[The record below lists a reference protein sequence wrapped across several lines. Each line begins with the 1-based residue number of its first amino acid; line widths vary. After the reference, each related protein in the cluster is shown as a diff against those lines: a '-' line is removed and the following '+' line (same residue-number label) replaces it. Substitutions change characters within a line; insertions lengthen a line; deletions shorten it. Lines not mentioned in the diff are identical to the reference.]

1 MSESDGLVSAASAL
15 IGDPALFGRVADDG
29 NVYVWTKS
37 GEKPVGSYPG
47 KSKEE
52 ALAYFVR
59 KFEQLAAEIALT
71 AARIRSG
78 AMVPSDAEQAVN
90 KLREQVAT
98 INAVGDL
105 AALAIAVEQIP
116 PIIDEQRAAYAA
128 KKAAAAQERAE
139 QRVATK
145 DAKEKLVAEAEEIAA
160 KDNWKLSGDR
170 LKELLDQ
177 WKSLPRIEKA
187 ADEELWKR
195 FSAARNGFDRRRRTH
210 FAKLAS
216 ANDAVASAKE
226 LIVTEAEK
234 LASSRDWVNT
244 AKRYSALM
252 QEWKNAGRGS
262 KKSDDALWARFR
274 AAQETFFAAK
284 KADLEKRESSN
295 ASNLTAK
302 EALIVEFE
310 ALLPITDFAASRKKF
325 RELLQKWDR
334 IGHVPRDK
342 RDDLDLRLG
351 AVEKEIRALEDEEKR
366 KSDPSAKARANDV
379 VRQLS
384 DAIAGYEA
392 AAAKAEAN
400 GDFKKAE
407 AARESAQARRIWLE
421 EAQRSLATFS

>member
-252 QEWKNAGRGS
+252 QEWKNSGRGS

-400 GDFKKAE
+400 GDLKKAE

>member
-1 MSESDGLVSAASAL
+1 MSDGLVSAASAL
-15 IGDPALFGRVADDG
+15 IGDPALFGRVDDEG
-29 NVYVWTKS
+29 TVYVWTRL

-59 KFEQLAAEIALT
+59 KFEQLASEIALT
-71 AARIRSG
+71 AARVRSG
-78 AMVPSDAEQAVN
+78 AMVPSDADQAVAR
-90 KLREQVAT
+90 LREQVAT

-116 PIIDEQRAAYAA
+116 PLIDEQRAAYAA
-128 KKAAAAQERAE
+128 KKAEAAAERAAL
-139 QRVATK
+139 RATTRE
-145 DAKEKLVAEAEEIAA
+145 AKERIVAEAEEVAA

-216 ANDAVASAKE
+216 ANDAVAQAKE
-226 LIVTEAEK
+226 AIVAEAEK
-234 LASSRDWVNT
+234 LSTSRDWVNT
-244 AKRYSALM
+244 AKRYAALM

-274 AAQETFFAAK
+274 AAQEQFFAAK
-284 KADLEKRESSN
+284 KADLDKRESSS
-295 ASNLTAK
+295 AANLVAK
-302 EALIVEFE
+302 EALLVEFE
-310 ALLPITDFAASRKKF
+310 ALLPITNFNETKRKF
-325 RELLQKWDR
+325 RELLQKWER
-334 IGHVPRDK
+334 IGNVPRDK
-342 RDDLDLRLG
+342 RDGLDLRLG
-351 AVEKEIRALEDEEKR
+351 AVEREIRGLEEEEKR
-366 KSDPSAKARANDV
+366 KSDPTAKARAADV

-384 DAIAGYEA
+384 EAISNYEA
-392 AAAKAEAN
+392 AASKAEAA
-400 GDFKKAE
+400 GDAKKAQ
-407 AARESAQARRIWLE
+407 AARESAEARRVWLE

>member
-1 MSESDGLVSAASAL
+1 MSEGLVSAASAL

-29 NVYVWTKS
+29 TVFVWTKN

-59 KFEQLAAEIALT
+59 KFEQLASEIALT

-78 AMVPSDAEQAVN
+78 AMVPSDADQTVA

-116 PIIDEQRAAYAA
+116 PMIDEQRAAYAA
-128 KKAAAAQERAE
+128 KKAQ
-139 QRVATK
+139 ATK
-145 DAKEKLVAEAEEIAA
+145 ETKEKLVAEAEEVAA
-160 KDNWKLSGDR
+160 KDNWKISGDR

-210 FAKLAS
+210 FAKLSS
-216 ANDAVASAKE
+216 ANDAVAATKE
-226 LIVTEAEK
+226 SIVTEAEK
-234 LASSRDWVNT
+234 LATSRDWVNT
-244 AKRYSALM
+244 AKRYAALM
-252 QEWKNAGRGS
+252 QEWKNSGRGS

-274 AAQETFFAAK
+274 SAQETFFAAK
-284 KADLEKRESSN
+284 KADLEKRDSSN
-295 ASNLTAK
+295 AANLAAK
-302 EALIVEFE
+302 ESLILELE
-310 ALLPITDFAASRKKF
+310 ALLPITNFVDAKKKF
-325 RELLQKWDR
+325 RDLLQKWER
-334 IGHVPRDK
+334 IGNVPRDK
-342 RDDLDLRLG
+342 RDALDLRLG
-351 AVEKEIRALEDEEKR
+351 VVEQEIRSLEDEEKR
-366 KSDPSAKARANDV
+366 KSDPTAKARANDV

-384 DAIAGYEA
+384 EAIANYEA
-392 AAAKAEAN
+392 AAAKAEAS
-400 GDFKKAE
+400 GDSKKAQ
-407 AARESAQARRIWLE
+407 AAHESAQARRVWLE

>member
-1 MSESDGLVSAASAL
+1 MSEGLVSAASAL
-15 IGDPALFGRVADDG
+15 IGDPALFGRAADDG
-29 NVYVWTKS
+29 TVYVWTRH

-59 KFEQLAAEIALT
+59 KFEQLASEIALT
-71 AARIRSG
+71 AARVRSG
-78 AMVPSDAEQAVN
+78 AMVPSDADQAVAR
-90 KLREQVAT
+90 LREQVAT

-116 PIIDEQRAAYAA
+116 PLIDEQRAAYAA
-128 KKAAAAQERAE
+128 KKAQAAQERAE
-139 QRVATK
+139 QRVATRE
-145 DAKEKLVAEAEEIAA
+145 AKEKLVTEAEEVAA

-226 LIVTEAEK
+226 AIVAEAEK
-234 LASSRDWVNT
+234 LATSRDWVNT
-244 AKRYSALM
+244 AKRFAALM
-252 QEWKNAGRGS
+252 NEWKNSGRGS

-274 AAQETFFAAK
+274 AAQEQFFTAK
-284 KADLEKRESSN
+284 KADLEKRDSSN
-295 ASNLTAK
+295 ASNLAAK
-302 EALIVEFE
+302 EALLVEFE
-310 ALLPITDFAASRKKF
+310 ALLPISAANFGERKKKF
-325 RELLQKWDR
+325 RELLQKWER
-334 IGHVPRDK
+334 IGNVPREK
-342 RDDLDLRLG
+342 RDALDLRLG
-351 AVEKEIRALEDEEKR
+351 AVESEIRVLEEEEKR
-366 KSDPSAKARANDV
+366 KSDPSAKARAVDV

-384 DAIAGYEA
+384 EAIANYEA
-392 AAAKAEAN
+392 AATKAEAA
-400 GDFKKAE
+400 GDAKKAQ
-407 AARESAQARRIWLE
+407 AARESAEARRVWLQ
-421 EAQRSLATFS
+421 EAERSLASFS

>member
-29 NVYVWTKS
+29 TVYVWTKS

-59 KFEQLAAEIALT
+59 KFEQLASEIALT

-78 AMVPSDAEQAVN
+78 AMVPSDADQAVS

-139 QRVATK
+139 QRAVTK
-145 DAKEKLVAEAEEIAA
+145 EAKEKLVAEAEEIAA

-216 ANDAVASAKE
+216 ANDAVANAKE
-226 LIVTEAEK
+226 LIVAEAEK
-234 LASSRDWVNT
+234 LATSRDWVNT
-244 AKRYSALM
+244 AKRYATLM

-274 AAQETFFAAK
+274 NAQETFFAAK
-284 KADLEKRESSN
+284 KTDLEKRESSN

-342 RDDLDLRLG
+342 RDGLDLRLG
-351 AVEKEIRALEDEEKR
+351 AVEKEIRALEEEEKR

-379 VRQLS
+379 VRQLTE
-384 DAIAGYEA
+384 AIAGYEA
-392 AAAKAEAN
+392 TAAKAEAS
-400 GDFKKAE
+400 GDSKKAE

>member
-1 MSESDGLVSAASAL
+1 MSEGLVSAASAL

-29 NVYVWTKS
+29 TVYVWTRH

-59 KFEQLAAEIALT
+59 KFEQLASEIALT
-71 AARIRSG
+71 AARVRGG
-78 AMVPSDAEQAVN
+78 AMVPSDADQAVAR
-90 KLREQVAT
+90 LREQVAT

-116 PIIDEQRAAYAA
+116 PLIDEQRAAYAA
-128 KKAAAAQERAE
+128 KKAQAAQERAE
-139 QRVATK
+139 QRAAAR
-145 DAKEKLVAEAEEIAA
+145 DAKEKLVAEAEEVAA
-160 KDNWKLSGDR
+160 KDNWKISGDR

-216 ANDAVASAKE
+216 VNEAVAQAKE
-226 LIVTEAEK
+226 AIVAEAEK
-234 LASSRDWVNT
+234 LATSRDWVNT
-244 AKRYSALM
+244 AKRYAALM
-252 QEWKNAGRGS
+252 TEWKNAGRGS

-274 AAQETFFAAK
+274 AAQEQFFNAK
-284 KADLEKRESSN
+284 KADLDKRDTSN
-295 ASNLTAK
+295 AANLAAK
-302 EALIVEFE
+302 QELLLEFE
-310 ALLPITDFAASRKKF
+310 ALLPITVSNFGESKKKF

-334 IGHVPRDK
+334 IGNVPRDK
-342 RDDLDLRLG
+342 RDSLDLRLG
-351 AVEKEIRALEDEEKR
+351 AVESEIRALEEEEKR
-366 KSDPSAKARANDV
+366 KSDPSAKARAADV

-384 DAIAGYEA
+384 EAIANYEA
-392 AAAKAEAN
+392 VAAKAEAA
-400 GDFKKAE
+400 GDSKKAQ
-407 AARESAQARRIWLE
+407 AARESAEARRVWLQ
-421 EAQRSLATFS
+421 EAERSLATFS

>member
-29 NVYVWTKS
+29 TVYVWTKS

-59 KFEQLAAEIALT
+59 KFEQLASEIALT

-78 AMVPSDAEQAVN
+78 AMVPSDADQAVS

-128 KKAAAAQERAE
+128 KKAVAAQERAE
-139 QRVATK
+139 QRAATK
-145 DAKEKLVAEAEEIAA
+145 DAKEKLVAEAEEVAA

-216 ANDAVASAKE
+216 ANDAVANAKE
-226 LIVTEAEK
+226 LIVAEAEK
-234 LASSRDWVNT
+234 LATSRDWVNT
-244 AKRYSALM
+244 AKRYAALM

-274 AAQETFFAAK
+274 TAQETFFAAK
-284 KADLEKRESSN
+284 KTDLEKRESSN

-325 RELLQKWDR
+325 RELLQKWER
-334 IGHVPRDK
+334 IGQVPRDK
-342 RDDLDLRLG
+342 RDGLDLRLG
-351 AVEKEIRALEDEEKR
+351 AVEKEIRALEEEEKR

-379 VRQLS
+379 VRQLTE
-384 DAIAGYEA
+384 AIAGYEA
-392 AAAKAEAN
+392 AAAKAEAS
-400 GDFKKAE
+400 GDSKKAE